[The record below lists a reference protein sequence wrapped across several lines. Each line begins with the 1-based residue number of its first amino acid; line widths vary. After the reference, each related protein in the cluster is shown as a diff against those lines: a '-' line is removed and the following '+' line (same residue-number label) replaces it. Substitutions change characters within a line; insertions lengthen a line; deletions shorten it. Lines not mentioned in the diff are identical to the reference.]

1 MWFGRTLAAVCAL
14 VLLSRHSYASASAE
28 QVKGTKPNPLK
39 NIDGSP
45 WGAAVKQ
52 QDGTRM
58 TSPITVVITGAA
70 GRIAYALIPIIASG
84 AVFGKS
90 TRMSLRLLDVS
101 FAAEKLEGV
110 AMEIEDCNYALVDD
124 VKATLSS
131 EEAFQGADV
140 AILLGGFP
148 RLAGME
154 RKDLITKNA
163 EGMREQG
170 QAIERFAKKTIKVCV
185 VANPA
190 NTNCL
195 VAMKCAPSIPAENFS
210 CLTRLDEERLRGFVL
225 QRARQKG
232 LAGISADDVE
242 ELCIWGNHSASQV
255 PYIDAGRIRQQDGT
269 DIAVSSLFPTQADCD
284 ELISRVQNRGA
295 AIIQKQQASSG
306 LSAANAIANHLIDW
320 IGPPRHSTT
329 NNKVFSMGILS
340 TGNPYGVPDGLVYS
354 FPLRRSS
361 ASGAVEIVGGASIS
375 PKVQAM
381 LDATAKELLSE
392 KADAETLVGDLSVKG
407 AAASSKL

>member
-1 MWFGRTLAAVCAL
+1 MWALLAATVCAL
-14 VLLSRHSYASASAE
+14 VLSNHCYASVQPVLQVKDVQLKSSGQAE
-28 QVKGTKPNPLK
+28 QSLSLK
-39 NIDGSP
+39 ES
-45 WGAAVKQ
+45 AVKQ
-52 QDGTRM
+52 QDRTRM
-58 TSPITVVITGAA
+58 ANTITVVVTGAA

-84 AVFGKS
+84 AVFGTD
-90 TRMSLRLLDVS
+90 TRLRLRLLDVS

-110 AMEIEDCNYALVDD
+110 AMEIEDCNYSLVDD

-170 QAIERFAKKTIKVCV
+170 QAIERFAKKSIKVCV

-225 QRARQKG
+225 QKARQKG
-232 LAGISADDVE
+232 LAGVSADDIE
-242 ELCIWGNHSASQV
+242 ELCIWGNHSATQV
-255 PYIDAGRIRQQDGT
+255 PYIDAGRIKQQDGT

-320 IGPPRHSTT
+320 IGPRTA
-329 NNKVFSMGILS
+329 NNKVFSMGVLS

-361 ASGAVEIVGGASIS
+361 SGTVEIVGGASIS

-407 AAASSKL
+407 VAVASSKL